1 MTSRTAGRR
10 VFGTRRGLCA
20 SGAMTRE
27 GADR

>member
-1 MTSRTAGRR
+1 MTSRTARR

-20 SGAMTRE
+20 SGAMARE